1 MEDNTVADYGHAKR
15 VCELMKD
22 DLGEKIMI
30 KFVRLSPKSN
40 SYLIDVCS
48 EGKKKDTKKCFIKK
62 TLNLKV
68 IKSNLKSNST
78 W

>member
-48 EGKKKDTKKCFIKK
+48 EGKKKRHKKVFHKK
-62 TLNLKV
+62 DLKFESY
-68 IKSNLKSNST
+68 KK
-78 W
+78 

>member
-48 EGKKKDTKKCFIKK
+48 EGKKKDKKVFHKK
-62 TLNLKV
+62 DLKFESY
-68 IKSNLKSNST
+68 KK
-78 W
+78 

>member
-1 MEDNTVADYGHAKR
+1 MRIGKYLGLDFKKLI
-15 VCELMKD
+15 ELMKD

-48 EGKKKDTKKCFIKK
+48 EGKKKTQ
-62 TLNLKV
+62 
-68 IKSNLKSNST
+68 KSVS
-78 W
+78 